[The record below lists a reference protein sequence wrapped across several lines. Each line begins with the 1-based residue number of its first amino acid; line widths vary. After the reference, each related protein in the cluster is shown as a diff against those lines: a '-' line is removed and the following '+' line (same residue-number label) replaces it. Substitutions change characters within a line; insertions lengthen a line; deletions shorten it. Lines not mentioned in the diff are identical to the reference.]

1 MTSLT
6 ISYGVFCLRSW
17 KILRLTIN
25 PVIICWGRVL
35 NIRIRTQFDGSG
47 TFQLSFDWARL
58 TFVNHASED
67 IGLPDPKFLAIH
79 AAIAQ
84 ILRATGVGEYLD
96 KVMSHFV
103 TDGSVISL
111 YKLTPDDL
119 ELRIM
124 LSGLPIG
131 NPRQF

>member
-1 MTSLT
+1 MGQGPEYPNTYTVRWFRQPS
-6 ISYGVFCLRSW
+6 SYYVVF
-17 KILRLTIN
+17 
-25 PVIICWGRVL
+25 GREE
-35 NIRIRTQFDGSG
+35 
-47 TFQLSFDWARL
+47 L

-67 IGLPDPKFLAIH
+67 IDLPDRKFLAIH

-84 ILRATGVGEYLD
+84 ILHATGVGEYLD

-111 YKLTPDDL
+111 YKLTPDVL

-124 LSGLPIG
+124 LSELTIG
-131 NPRQF
+131 NPGQL